1 MSDTPGDLVTRFI
14 GLLSA
19 RDLDGAAALV
29 SEDFEYDNV
38 PMGVA
43 RGPRALQDTLAGFFS
58 LCTGVDWEILRQ
70 VSTGDLVR
78 GTVLNERDDRIEIHG
93 RRASLPVAGVFEVRD
108 GLIILWRDYFDKET
122 LLAAMAP
129 PAP

>member
-1 MSDTPGDLVTRFI
+1 MSDDPGDLVTRFI
-14 GLLSA
+14 GLLSE

-43 RGPRALQDTLAGFFS
+43 RGPRALHDTLSGFFA
-58 LCTGVDWEILRQ
+58 LCTVVDWEILRQ
-70 VSTGDLVR
+70 VSSGNLAR

-93 RRASLPVAGVFEVRD
+93 RRTTLPVAGVFEVRD
-108 GLIILWRDYFDKET
+108 GRIVLWRDYFDKET
-122 LLAAMAP
+122 LLTAMAP

>member
-19 RDLDGAAALV
+19 RDIDGAAALV

-43 RGPRALQDTLAGFFS
+43 RGPRALHDTLTGFFAMCS
-58 LCTGVDWEILRQ
+58 EVDWEIVRQ
-70 VSTGDLVR
+70 VSAGSLAA
-78 GTVLNERDDRIEIHG
+78 GTVLNERDDRVEIHG
-93 RRASLPVAGVFEVRD
+93 RRTTLPVAGVFEVRD
-108 GLIILWRDYFDKET
+108 GRITLWRDYFDKET
-122 LLAAMAP
+122 LLAAMSP
-129 PAP
+129 PGP